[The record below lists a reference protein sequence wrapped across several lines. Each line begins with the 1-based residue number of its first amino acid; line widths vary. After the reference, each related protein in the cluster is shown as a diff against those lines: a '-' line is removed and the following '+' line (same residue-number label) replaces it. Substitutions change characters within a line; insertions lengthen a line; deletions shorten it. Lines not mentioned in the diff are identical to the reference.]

1 MEAATGIAA
10 AAAAA
15 VASPVEEATIAEMV
29 TVAAAAMVP
38 ILVEV
43 ATVRRI
49 ARLMIVVEE
58 TKEEQLLRSEE
69 RVLLDLPAAR
79 VPVAAA
85 GAKLHHRHPP
95 RSCGSHPNRILLDVN
110 IDGKSSL

>member
-1 MEAATGIAA
+1 MVIV
-10 AAAAA
+10 AAA
-15 VASPVEEATIAEMV
+15 V
-29 TVAAAAMVP
+29 MVP
-38 ILVEV
+38 IVEV
-43 ATVRRI
+43 TTLRRI

-58 TKEEQLLRSEE
+58 TKEELLRSED
-69 RVLLDLPAAR
+69 RALLDLPAAR

-85 GAKLHHRHPP
+85 GAKLHHRHP

>member
-15 VASPVEEATIAEMV
+15 VATPVEEATIAEMV

-38 ILVEV
+38 IVEV
-43 ATVRRI
+43 ATLRRI
-49 ARLMIVVEE
+49 ALMIVVVEE
-58 TKEEQLLRSEE
+58 TKEELLRSED

-110 IDGKSSL
+110 IDGKSSLK

>member
-1 MEAATGIAA
+1 
-10 AAAAA
+10 
-15 VASPVEEATIAEMV
+15 MV
-29 TVAAAAMVP
+29 TVAAAVMVP
-38 ILVEV
+38 IVEV
-43 ATVRRI
+43 ATLRRI

-85 GAKLHHRHPP
+85 GAKLHHRHP
-95 RSCGSHPNRILLDVN
+95 RSCGSRPNRILLDVN